1 MWTQVKRLKPGRFQ
15 PHVVLLKDRTS
26 IRLYIPAHLR
36 HQIGDPTYIDIYTS
50 PGAGQILIQPA
61 FKKGPDTRKLSCGS
75 VRLAYKVWGVVMKKL
90 MHGRKMVCV
99 WHQLDRGNLR
109 VDLTHEIKEKKEA
122 TRRLKE

>member
-1 MWTQVKRLKPGRFQ
+1 
-15 PHVVLLKDRTS
+15 
-26 IRLYIPAHLR
+26 
-36 HQIGDPTYIDIYTS
+36 
-50 PGAGQILIQPA
+50 
-61 FKKGPDTRKLSCGS
+61 
-75 VRLAYKVWGVVMKKL
+75 MKKL